1 MTAFYADLHVIM
13 AFSYLTNVGLAIL
26 LAWSGRNFQG
36 AWLWVMG
43 QGLLALG
50 TVSDALPAGVPLW
63 ITLVLGNAAYTAA
76 SVLLSHS
83 VWVFRFSAPFPR
95 WAYLAIPL
103 QILSFAL
110 AMGEPYVTRALVFSA
125 WETVGPLISAALLLW
140 RVEPRLRLWN
150 GLTAFPFGILS
161 LASLVRIVVIGHLAL
176 RGQIVEVS
184 PLNVIY
190 VSGAILLSTIML
202 FGYFMMTRIQSEQT
216 VQRLDAEIQERNRK
230 LVEAARAKDLF
241 FAIVAHD
248 LRGPIGG
255 AARYVRKHLFGKMT
269 GLEPRYPQVET
280 LATSLEKTHAFL
292 EKLLWW
298 SRSQLY
304 DWTPKTQ
311 ALDLGDLLKAVVAAL
326 GGPAHSKGIRL
337 DMADG
342 PFPTPGGDPESVQL
356 ILGNL
361 LSNAIKYSY
370 PGKTIRLTVT
380 PADGGC
386 RISVVDEGVGIHEA
400 NLKRLFRIEDK
411 LSTVGTHDEQGG
423 GLGLILAQSLAQRN
437 GGLVT
442 LESEVGRGTVA
453 SLWLPLAGEGAQ

>member
-1 MTAFYADLHVIM
+1 M
-13 AFSYLTNVGLAIL
+13 ALSYLTNVGLAVL

-43 QGLLALG
+43 QSLLALG
-50 TVSDALPAGVPLW
+50 TVSDALPPGVPPW
-63 ITLVLGNAAYTAA
+63 IPLVLGNSAYTVA

-95 WAYLAIPL
+95 WVYGIIPL
-103 QILSFAL
+103 QVLSFVL
-110 AMGEPYVTRALVFSA
+110 VLGQPYVARALVFSG
-125 WETVGPLISAALLLW
+125 WETLGPLTTAVLLLW

-150 GLTAFPFGILS
+150 GLTAFPFVILS
-161 LASLVRIVVIGHLAL
+161 LASLVRVVVMGNMAY
-176 RGQIVEVS
+176 RGGVVEVS

-202 FGYFMMTRIQSEQT
+202 FGYFMMTRSQSEQT

-269 GLEPRYPQVET
+269 GLEPRYAQVET
-280 LATSLEKTHAFL
+280 LASSLEKTHAFL

-311 ALDLGDLLKAVVAAL
+311 ALDLGELLRAVVAAV
-326 GGPAHSKGIRL
+326 GPHANAKGIGL
-337 DMADG
+337 DLASG
-342 PFPTPGGDPESVQL
+342 PFPVPRGDPETVQL

-361 LSNAIKYSY
+361 LSNAIKYSH
-370 PGKTIRLTVT
+370 PGKKIHLGACAV
-380 PADGGC
+380 DGRC
-386 RISVVDEGVGIHEA
+386 RITVEDEGVGIDEA
-400 NLKRLFRIEDK
+400 SLQRLFRIEDK
-411 LSTVGTHDEQGG
+411 LSTMGTHDEQGG

-437 GGLVT
+437 GGTVR
-442 LESEVGRGTVA
+442 LESRVGQGTIA
-453 SLWLPLAGEGAQ
+453 SLWLPLAGEAAQ